1 MFNTNGMQDVLQTL
15 RTDKSD
21 EILINEY
28 LLLDLTGDGDGDGD
42 KLRLLERDFL
52 QQQGNI

>member
-28 LLLDLTGDGDGDGD
+28 LLLDLTGDGDGD